1 MKKIML
7 LLFIPFHL
15 FAGHWIKTHDC
26 HNEIALSIH
35 CPDSNNCFI
44 LVQESGYT
52 ILYKSVSQGKS
63 WDTLYISDFW
73 NEGTPYLIN
82 ARDGAIAGLGHYYIA
97 MQEKGYL
104 KISDDSGKT
113 FRRMSFNYEK
123 RIREVE
129 MLDSNYGIAIADTAY
144 FLTND
149 GWENFEKY
157 DIAAQN
163 PEFDGNL
170 SMPVMH
176 GNKDI
181 SCLLHVSDY
190 AAYVRYYHESK
201 VWKIIYKFP
210 HNEAGYFSP
219 DGLFFVNEKLAFTSG
234 RYRADTSIGNST
246 LDCIYRTKDGG
257 ETWEELIHQEHEP
270 YSGLQEIAFKDE
282 LNGIAVGQFGKI
294 IRTTDGGDSWVY
306 DEVPQEMEDDIP
318 ATMIIGWAGEVPII
332 GTFNAGFWYYY
343 EETGIKEIT
352 KDGDIKVRQE
362 SGKLLI
368 SIEDN
373 TFSKYTLFISDIN
386 GRIVKKQELNS
397 GIGTVYKPVDIN
409 DLANGSYLFC
419 ITNGK
424 KTKTGTV
431 SVVR

>member
-1 MKKIML
+1 MKKFIL
-7 LLFIPFHL
+7 LLLIPINL
-15 FAGHWIKTHDC
+15 FGGHWIKTHDC

-44 LVQESGYT
+44 MVQEAGFVL
-52 ILYKSVSQGKS
+52 LYKSVNQGKS
-63 WDTLYISDFW
+63 WDTLYIADPW
-73 NEGTPYLIN
+73 NEGDPRLIN
-82 ARDGAIAGLGHYYIA
+82 ARDAAIPDLAHCYLA

-113 FRRMSFNYEK
+113 FRKLSLNFDK

-129 MLDSNYGIAIADTAY
+129 MLDSNYGIAIADTVY
-144 FLTND
+144 FLTNN
-149 GWENFEKY
+149 GWDTFEMY
-157 DIAAQN
+157 DISDQH
-163 PEFDGNL
+163 PEFNANL
-170 SMPVMH
+170 SEPVIH
-176 GNKDI
+176 ENKDI
-181 SCLLHVSDY
+181 SCLIYTVDF
-190 AAYVRYYHESK
+190 AGFVRYYYEK
-201 VWKIIYKFP
+201 QEWELIYKFP
-210 HNEAGYFSP
+210 DDEAGYFSP
-219 DGLFFVNEKLAFTSG
+219 DDLFFCNDSLAFAPG
-234 RYRADTSIGNST
+234 RYKADTSIGNSS

-257 ETWEELIHQEHEP
+257 KTWEELIHQEHEP
-270 YSGLQEIAFKDE
+270 YFGLQKIAFKDE

-332 GTFNAGFWYYY
+332 GTFSAGFWYYY

-397 GIGTVYKPVDIN
+397 GIGTVYKPVAIN

-431 SVVR
+431 SIVK